1 MKKRLISV
9 LIPFYN
15 EEKSIKD
22 TFLKVKKIE
31 SKLIKKYNFEIMLLD
46 NHSSDKSYDIARSIS
61 KKYKNVRL
69 LRHSRNFGYQAN
81 ILSGYNNC
89 TGDAAVQ
96 LDADGQDDPAIISK
110 FIKKWEEGYD
120 VVYGIRKTR
129 KESFLSNFMRKIFYR
144 LLHYIADVKIPIDAG
159 DFRLIDKKIIQSLK
173 RFNEK
178 NIYIRGLISY
188 VGFKQIG
195 IKYDRKERKKG
206 ISKFNLIQN
215 IKLAFI
221 AITSFS
227 KKPLQVIFYI
237 GLIVFLISIIL
248 SCFYL
253 ILFISGNIAVRGFT
267 TIIILFSLF
276 FGVTFL
282 FLGIIS
288 LYLGQ
293 IQDEVK
299 NRPLYIIENQDEKK

>member
-96 LDADGQDDPAIISK
+96 LDADGQDDPAIITE

-144 LLHYIADVKIPIDAG
+144 VLHNIADVKIPVDAG
-159 DFRLIDKKIIQSLK
+159 DFRLIDKKIIKSLK

-195 IKYDRKERKKG
+195 IKYNRKERKKG
-206 ISKFNLIQN
+206 TSKFNLIQN

-253 ILFISGNIAVRGFT
+253 ILFMSGNIEVRGFT

-276 FGVTFL
+276 FGITFL

>member
-1 MKKRLISV
+1 
-9 LIPFYN
+9 
-15 EEKSIKD
+15 
-22 TFLKVKKIE
+22 
-31 SKLIKKYNFEIMLLD
+31 MLFD

-96 LDADGQDDPAIISK
+96 LDADGQDDPAIITK

-129 KESFLSNFMRKIFYR
+129 KESFLSNFMRKMFYR
-144 LLHYIADVKIPIDAG
+144 FLHYIADVKIPIDAG
-159 DFRLIDKKIIQSLK
+159 DFRLIDKKIIKSLK

-227 KKPLQVIFYI
+227 KKPLQIIFYI
-237 GLIVFLISIIL
+237 GLIVF
-248 SCFYL
+248 FNKYYF
-253 ILFISGNIAVRGFT
+253 ILFLFNLIYVRKYISKRFHNNHNIIFT
-267 TIIILFSLF
+267 F
-276 FGVTFL
+276 FGITFL

>member
-81 ILSGYNNC
+81 ILSGYENC

-96 LDADGQDDPAIISK
+96 LDADGQDDPAIITK

-129 KESFLSNFMRKIFYR
+129 KESFLSNFMRKMFYR

-159 DFRLIDKKIIQSLK
+159 DFRLIDLFSKPLN
-173 RFNEK
+173 FNEK
-178 NIYIRGLISY
+178 FITERIRDYPNGYPIKREMILI
-188 VGFKQIG
+188 
-195 IKYDRKERKKG
+195 
-206 ISKFNLIQN
+206 
-215 IKLAFI
+215 
-221 AITSFS
+221 
-227 KKPLQVIFYI
+227 
-237 GLIVFLISIIL
+237 
-248 SCFYL
+248 
-253 ILFISGNIAVRGFT
+253 
-267 TIIILFSLF
+267 
-276 FGVTFL
+276 
-282 FLGIIS
+282 
-288 LYLGQ
+288 
-293 IQDEVK
+293 
-299 NRPLYIIENQDEKK
+299 EKKHVPTELLIY